1 MIFERNGVLDDLIAN
16 AQIINFRNDKV
27 RAFPERYW
35 SLIGSDH
42 VACVG

>member
-27 RAFPERYW
+27 RAFPERDG
-35 SLIGSDH
+35 SLIRSDH